1 MYICCSAL
9 WAQWILCITC
19 CCVDTKLPTVPRETV
34 RASHYVS
41 FPPTPTLIYNVSL
54 TLAYPLC
61 HTQVGMLL
69 DNILMDTTREISKL
83 KIRHWLKLD
92 HLGMIQSEY
101 MHAYGVIAQ

>member
-1 MYICCSAL
+1 M
-9 WAQWILCITC
+9 
-19 CCVDTKLPTVPRETV
+19 

-69 DNILMDTTREISKL
+69 DNILMDMTREISKL